1 MKKYFYLLFMTGVL
15 GVSLVTF
22 LLPNKTSAE
31 TGDSSQIFP
40 VINAVTPSK
49 IYADDEV
56 EIAGLN
62 FGDTQGVHDKV
73 KLSYYGMGSNPK
85 IISWSNTKIIIKL
98 NDSDAPL
105 YSAIFLS
112 VYHEHFDPNF
122 GVYNQ
127 ASPESAPFPIKI
139 LRTSCRENTWS
150 CYDYWTSCSSDGTQT
165 RTCYKNYGCN
175 ESDIPP
181 PTTSQNCTP
190 PPKPITPVT
199 PPTVYQPPQPQQP
212 ICTADTWT
220 CGDWNSCSLSGTQS
234 RSCTKTF
241 DCPDAQTAPPT
252 TEQYCEAQNKPAQQV
267 PQDNSSEILNQDL
280 IIKSTVKLICPL
292 DEKRAS
298 QGSGTVIDSGG
309 TILTNKHVV
318 EGTLGC
324 LVGFINDFNDEP
336 YFGDRQIADIFK
348 ISSNED
354 IALVKIRN
362 PQNRQLQ
369 YIDITSGNSSN
380 LRLGAKILTYGYPAK
395 FGTNITYT
403 SGDFSGTSGSYL
415 KTTAIIEHGNSGGGA
430 YSKDGIFIGIPSAV
444 IKGELNALGYV
455 LSIKTINNWLGNTSI
470 VYNNKTN
477 NDYSRVSSVLEN
489 IDLKKLGSL
498 ELVVPGKINDKTTP
512 VVNQKPI
519 KKIEQTP
526 PIQVQKQ
533 NKTISSSTIS
543 TSTKSIQEV
552 NYNTKPLP
560 TQSESRP
567 KHSLVKRFINRFI
580 NLFK

>member
-1 MKKYFYLLFMTGVL
+1 MNKLLKKYFCLLFISGIL
-15 GVSLVTF
+15 GICAVTF
-22 LLPNKTSAE
+22 LLPILTSAE
-31 TGDSSQIFP
+31 TGDSSPIFP
-40 VINAVTPSK
+40 IITAITPST
-49 IYADDEV
+49 IYTDDEV
-56 EIAGLN
+56 EITGRN
-62 FGDTQGVHDKV
+62 FGDVQGVYDKV
-73 KLSYYGMGSNPK
+73 KLSYSGIVSNLK
-85 IISWSNTKIIIKL
+85 IIKWSDTKIVIKI
-98 NDSDAPL
+98 NDNGAYLFSP
-105 YSAIFLS
+105 IFLS

-127 ASPESAPFPIKI
+127 ASPESEPFQVKI
-139 LRTSCRENTWS
+139 LSTFCKENTWS
-150 CYDYWTSCSSDGTQT
+150 CIDDWTSCSYDGTQT
-165 RTCYKNYGCN
+165 RTCYKNSSCN
-175 ESDIPP
+175 ESNAPS
-181 PTTSQNCTP
+181 PTTSQSCTP
-190 PPKPITPVT
+190 PPKPITPVIL
-199 PPTVYQPPQPQQP
+199 PPVYQPPQPS
-212 ICTADTWT
+212 CTADTWT

-234 RSCTKTF
+234 RNCTKTF
-241 DCPDAQTAPPT
+241 DCPDVQTAAPST
-252 TEQYCEAQNKPAQQV
+252 DQYCEVQNKPVQQA
-267 PQDNSSEILNQDL
+267 PQDNSSEISNQDL

-298 QGSGTVIDSGG
+298 QGSGTVIDSSG
-309 TILTNKHVV
+309 TILTNKHVI

-336 YFGDRQIADIFK
+336 YFGDRQIADILK

-354 IALVKIRN
+354 VALVKIRN

-403 SGDFSGTSGSYL
+403 SGDFSGTNGSYL

-455 LSIKTINNWLGNTSI
+455 LSIKTINNWLGNTAI
-470 VYNNKTN
+470 VYNNKTS

-512 VVNQKPI
+512 IIDQR
-519 KKIEQTP
+519 QTKTTK
-526 PIQVQKQ
+526 QTSSVQLQKQ
-533 NKTISSSTIS
+533 NKIISSSTTPI
-543 TSTKSIQEV
+543 KSNQEINHSV
-552 NYNTKPLP
+552 SSVAV
-560 TQSESRP
+560 QSERQSKP
-567 KHSLVKRFINRFI
+567 SWTKRFVSRFI
-580 NLFK
+580 SWFK